1 MACVPSNNDVVLT
14 YTVRNPQSYNLN
26 YDLLFSYLELPDGVT
41 LSYTPEA
48 SREITKTDYSTFT
61 LTLPANFLNECE
73 CGVYDISPTITVYE
87 PKSGRYF
94 NNYSV
99 PIKSNSAPPVIAS
112 PVMYHTSVN
121 NSDTYVIYFNLPGTT
136 KCSTGICRDLST
148 LTINGTNYP
157 ITMSSGAISFSSS
170 NLSVLA
176 TSATVSEDAVNFE
189 ITFTPS
195 TDTSSAQSVRF
206 ATGVGV
212 NNDDEVTFT
221 ITLTD
226 DAGFSSSTVVSN
238 KAVKIAPVQITKL
251 DGTDIANNG
260 SYTQDNDSYRTIKI
274 APPATSS
281 DVNTSDA
288 TVVYEITRAP
298 SSSGTYAA
306 YASGSQVG
314 GKTINLAPGVYKIV
328 AHAYKSGFADSITST
343 ITNVKVTAGKIYVDA
358 GDSTS
363 ECYGSLDEPF
373 TDIQS
378 AVNFV
383 TGDCIATTSTSAPA
397 VISILSDVTCKTGM
411 ATNVYAYVYAS
422 YSKTSTF
429 YLKITGKEAS
439 GGNATINTGGSTTNG
454 GLGKRV
460 IYATGTHLNLT
471 LDNLTITGG
480 YATGLNNEDTTC
492 SGGGVYIKGVNKV
505 TIQNCTITNNT
516 ATAAGGGIYV
526 DNSPLVITDSKIA
539 NNTALT
545 DGGGLRIGY
554 NTSVSVIKFTNV
566 VISENILEGEYANGG
581 GLYIVG
587 DNTCYFTNCTFTK
600 NKAKTTATE
609 DFPNRGAGGAVFV
622 GNPCEFTSCTFK
634 DNSANGSGGALLIAH
649 DCTITGTASSPSI
662 ISGNTA
668 ENGGNGAYV
677 RNDANARV
685 LELSGYVAFAPED
698 NVRLE
703 DSDDNFISVIG
714 ELGLPSGY
722 SSMATITP
730 EIYDE
735 GTKVVQGSGIELT
748 QDICDKF
755 AVTSGVDTSYCVI
768 CNDKK
773 EGVIRKSGIS
783 IPTIN
788 DVTLKSSFTGGTS
801 TETDTGYKL
810 TISGLSVSSVITL
823 NTTAKNADG
832 IELLSDDLN
841 KLMTNRK
848 IELYFGED
856 LLDSDTTTTASDE
869 CSLPARDFYVGTYL
883 IKMSATINGVDY
895 SRQVTLIVTN

>member
-1 MACVPSNNDVVLT
+1 MKKNSYFSILLLGLFFTSCDLFNVPVKEFLKEYTEEAQIVSHSISTTTALDKDGMACVPSNNDVVLT

-429 YLKITGKEAS
+429 YLK
-439 GGNATINTGGSTTNG
+439 
-454 GLGKRV
+454 
-460 IYATGTHLNLT
+460 
-471 LDNLTITGG
+471 D
-480 YATGLNNEDTTC
+480 
-492 SGGGVYIKGVNKV
+492 
-505 TIQNCTITNNT
+505 
-516 ATAAGGGIYV
+516 
-526 DNSPLVITDSKIA
+526 
-539 NNTALT
+539 
-545 DGGGLRIGY
+545 
-554 NTSVSVIKFTNV
+554 
-566 VISENILEGEYANGG
+566 
-581 GLYIVG
+581 
-587 DNTCYFTNCTFTK
+587 
-600 NKAKTTATE
+600 
-609 DFPNRGAGGAVFV
+609 
-622 GNPCEFTSCTFK
+622 
-634 DNSANGSGGALLIAH
+634 
-649 DCTITGTASSPSI
+649 
-662 ISGNTA
+662 
-668 ENGGNGAYV
+668 
-677 RNDANARV
+677 
-685 LELSGYVAFAPED
+685 
-698 NVRLE
+698 
-703 DSDDNFISVIG
+703 
-714 ELGLPSGY
+714 
-722 SSMATITP
+722 
-730 EIYDE
+730 
-735 GTKVVQGSGIELT
+735 
-748 QDICDKF
+748 
-755 AVTSGVDTSYCVI
+755 
-768 CNDKK
+768 
-773 EGVIRKSGIS
+773 RKS
-783 IPTIN
+783 TRLN
-788 DVTLKSSFTGGTS
+788 SSH
-801 TETDTGYKL
+801 
-810 TISGLSVSSVITL
+810 
-823 NTTAKNADG
+823 
-832 IELLSDDLN
+832 
-841 KLMTNRK
+841 
-848 IELYFGED
+848 
-856 LLDSDTTTTASDE
+856 
-869 CSLPARDFYVGTYL
+869 
-883 IKMSATINGVDY
+883 
-895 SRQVTLIVTN
+895 